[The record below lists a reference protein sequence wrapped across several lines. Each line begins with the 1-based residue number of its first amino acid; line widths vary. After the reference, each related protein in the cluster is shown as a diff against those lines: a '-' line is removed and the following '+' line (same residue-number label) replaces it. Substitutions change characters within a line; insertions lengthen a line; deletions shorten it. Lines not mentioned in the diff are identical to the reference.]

1 MKAFKFNDFL
11 NEGFDAL
18 TPNVDN
24 FGNFAL
30 KLLAARDQA
39 RVKESI
45 FNHETKTKIFSRT
58 CHCME

>member
-39 RVKESI
+39 RVKESSTI
-45 FNHETKTKIFSRT
+45 IQII
-58 CHCME
+58 